1 MFSLTKITKAD
12 WDFFR
17 NLYTDAGIM
26 RFISDP
32 LSDDQIKY
40 AFEDRLP
47 DWDLESSH
55 WLCLVIRRD
64 VDGFP
69 MGLTGLKMLRKSGK
83 PVAEVGYMIASEF
96 SGMSLATDS
105 LAALL
110 VLPELSVIS
119 RYQAVIT
126 DGNIASARVLEKNGF
141 TLTEIIKDNY
151 AIGGALFDDYIY
163 SLEKSVTIKNQLL
176 DSSE

>member
-1 MFSLTKITKAD
+1 MMFSLTKITKAD

-17 NLYTDAGIM
+17 KLYSDAGIM

-32 LSDDQIKY
+32 LSDEQIKD
-40 AFEDRLP
+40 AFEGRLP
-47 DWDLESSH
+47 EWDLESSH
-55 WLCLVIRRD
+55 WLCLVIRRE
-64 VDGFP
+64 VDGIP
-69 MGLTGLKMLRKSGK
+69 MGLIGLKMVRESGK

-110 VLPELSVIS
+110 ALPELSAIS
-119 RYQAVIT
+119 RYQAVVT
-126 DGNIASARVLEKNGF
+126 GGNNASARVLGKNGF

-151 AIGGALFDDYIY
+151 AIGGVLFDDCIY
-163 SLEKSVTIKNQLL
+163 TLEQ
-176 DSSE
+176 